1 MLTKKMR
8 QIRAV
13 CEPAFKKLTSFGVYL
28 LLTFSVGGVAMAS
41 EEIFDQDYPYIT
53 KDAEVQTVLADLGL
67 RAGIVVR
74 TDEAV
79 TGRVTIDNQQGTI
92 GDLLEET
99 LSQVGA
105 TWWYDGMI
113 LYVEPQAS
121 LTTALVVSHGLR
133 LPIIESELEAL
144 SLSDTRF
151 PLKTTADGSVI
162 RVVGPRGMV
171 DQVAQL
177 INILIETR
185 RALTGTP
192 QDTRLYSPRILRNS
206 EPSTPLVDRPV
217 ASTSEQQPLTN

>member
-1 MLTKKMR
+1 MLIEK
-8 QIRAV
+8 IRCLLSV
-13 CEPAFKKLTSFGVYL
+13 CHLCFKKPTNLGVL
-28 LLTFSVGGVAMAS
+28 LAPMITAGGMAMAS
-41 EEIFDQDYPYIT
+41 DEIFDQNYPYIT
-53 KDAEVQTVLADLGL
+53 SEANVQMVLSDLAR

-79 TGRVTIDNQQGTI
+79 SGSVTIDNQAGTI

-113 LYVEPQAS
+113 LYVEPQSS
-121 LTTALVVSHGLR
+121 LSTALVVSHGLR
-133 LPIIESELEAL
+133 LGLIESELEAL

-151 PLKTTADGSVI
+151 PLKSTADGSVI

-171 DQVAQL
+171 DQVTQL
-177 INILIETR
+177 IEILIETR

-192 QDTRLYSPRILRNS
+192 HDKRLYSPRILRNS
-206 EPSTPLVDRPV
+206 EPTAPV
-217 ASTSEQQPLTN
+217 IDKPAATGELPQLTN